1 MLNSE
6 AAQSVMSDEYRSGF
20 YRPEGFFDGLSLPDY
35 GGRNAR
41 HEGGLRL
48 RLLPRARS

>member
-20 YRPEGFFDGLSLPDY
+20 YRPEGFFDGLSLPGY
-35 GGRNAR
+35 GDETPVTREAFAYDFYPAR
-41 HEGGLRL
+41 
-48 RLLPRARS
+48 